1 MPRPLYLI
9 LDTESTLCKRRRR
22 RILVSVA
29 YEVTAEDGTV
39 HESQYGIVRQPPDLE
54 PDERSLAVH
63 GIAPASSWGPGQ
75 PLADIL
81 QELFGCVRRND
92 PVAVVGHDVVGDV
105 SLLVSEAVHAGLHLG
120 QVIPAGLH
128 QLLCTRMLATR
139 RCAIPLPLHL
149 RYPFPC
155 DLALQRLNQRRQV
168 GSSATTDPSPP
179 ADDCPRYKWPSLEES
194 YQRLTQDKAPAPQHA
209 NHDAR
214 GDVERCRAVLV
225 AILAAPSHL
234 GSGFHGVM

>member
-1 MPRPLYLI
+1 
-9 LDTESTLCKRRRR
+9 
-22 RILVSVA
+22 
-29 YEVTAEDGTV
+29 
-39 HESQYGIVRQPPDLE
+39 
-54 PDERSLAVH
+54 
-63 GIAPASSWGPGQ
+63 
-75 PLADIL
+75 
-81 QELFGCVRRND
+81 
-92 PVAVVGHDVVGDV
+92 VVGDV